1 MKNKINSLFNYRNC
15 ATLTFINFWF
25 AIFVDSIFAYKNFK
39 ITHPETIVYLIV
51 TNVSFVVFLIA
62 AIKKSKATNKTKK
75 PLSIKNIFNRYYP
88 LIILLGI
95 IIVLAVINYRNVAV
109 YDAHLY
115 YGAYVKAFELFE
127 QNIRTAI
134 GSFILWGHV
143 FVGTALFLAPI
154 ETLMMGEMYGAYIG
168 NTILFCVT
176 LVIFYK
182 LLEEYF
188 AKPNKFFITFIVGV
202 FAFMPY
208 SFSLVTYF
216 NPDFYLELYLIWLMY
231 AYKKDNQ
238 LMVSFIG
245 FLLCFTKDSGA
256 FVYGFFMLTTYAFEC
271 FSSHKHT
278 GFKWWKF
285 KNIPFGKFVL
295 WLIPAGLYGVCFF
308 EKPKYQ
314 LQVFSGGGML
324 TFGINPYDIKL
335 QVMQSFVFGFR
346 WLIIAIAVVALIVYI
361 IKKSTKKYERVTNI
375 EYAPLLY
382 SNIATSLL
390 LTLMLSLF
398 TLSHCPRYTN
408 PLNVAYAM
416 ILGISLSV
424 IFYNLDVLKN
434 IVALFMS
441 IIMLGQVYYTID
453 PSIRKNCTYI
463 NTGCHKIFN
472 IGNLNGNAEQFSYDL
487 LGDYYVYNNEY
498 SLYSDLMRKVLK
510 HINPK
515 KNIKISV
522 FDLYYY
528 EMHIAGVQYPIN
540 WDTKHKR
547 QTYAENENTINV
559 SAYSVDLQ
567 AGVDSTPK
575 KVYLVV
581 PARRD
586 ATEALKTYSSIGYEL
601 VDTYVASNQYGNV
614 ILYTFNKL

>member
-416 ILGISLSV
+416 ILGVSLSV

-472 IGNLNGNAEQFSYDL
+472 IGNLNGHAEQFSYDL

>member
-295 WLIPAGLYGVCFF
+295 WLIPAGLYGICFF

-416 ILGISLSV
+416 ILGVSLSV

-453 PSIRKNCTYI
+453 PAIRKNCTYI
-463 NTGCHKIFN
+463 NTGCHKVFN
-472 IGNLNGNAEQFSYDL
+472 IGNLNGNVEKFSYDL

-586 ATEALKTYSSIGYEL
+586 ATEALKTYASIGYEL

>member
-1 MKNKINSLFNYRNC
+1 MKNKINSLFDYRNC

-62 AIKKSKATNKTKK
+62 TIKKSKATNKTKK

-95 IIVLAVINYRNVAV
+95 ITVLAVINYRNVAV

-143 FVGTALFLAPI
+143 FVGTALFLAPL

-216 NPDFYLELYLIWLMY
+216 SPDFYLELYLIWLMY

-245 FLLCFTKDSGA
+245 FLLCFTKDTGA

-271 FSSHKHT
+271 FSRHKHT

-295 WLIPAGLYGVCFF
+295 WLIPAGLYGICFF

-361 IKKSTKKYERVTNI
+361 IKKSMKKYERVTNV

-390 LTLMLSLF
+390 LTLMLSVF

-416 ILGISLSV
+416 ILGVSLSV

-453 PSIRKNCTYI
+453 PTIRKNCTYI

-472 IGNLNGNAEQFSYDL
+472 IGNLNGYVEQFSYDL

-540 WDTKHKR
+540 WDIKHKR

-586 ATEALKTYSSIGYEL
+586 ATEALKTYTSIGYEL

>member
-88 LIILLGI
+88 LIVLLGI

-416 ILGISLSV
+416 ILGVSLSV

-453 PSIRKNCTYI
+453 PAIRKNCTYI
-463 NTGCHKIFN
+463 NTGCHKVFN
-472 IGNLNGNAEQFSYDL
+472 IGNLNGNVEKFSYDL

-586 ATEALKTYSSIGYEL
+586 ATEALKTYASIGYEL

>member
-1 MKNKINSLFNYRNC
+1 MKNKINSLFDYRNC

-62 AIKKSKATNKTKK
+62 TIKKSKATNKTKK

-95 IIVLAVINYRNVAV
+95 IIVLAGINYRNVAV

-188 AKPNKFFITFIVGV
+188 AKPNKFFIAFIVGA

-208 SFSLVTYF
+208 SFNLVTYF
-216 NPDFYLELYLIWLMY
+216 SPDFYLELYLIWLMY

-245 FLLCFTKDSGA
+245 FLLCFTKDTGA
-256 FVYGFFMLTTYAFEC
+256 FVYGFFMLTTYALEC
-271 FSSHKHT
+271 FSRHKHT

-285 KNIPFGKFVL
+285 KNMPFGKFVL
-295 WLIPAGLYGVCFF
+295 WLIPAGLYGICYF

-361 IKKSTKKYERVTNI
+361 IKKSMKKYERVTNV

-390 LTLMLSLF
+390 LTLMLSVF

-416 ILGISLSV
+416 ILGVSLSV

-453 PSIRKNCTYI
+453 PTIRKNCTYI

-472 IGNLNGNAEQFSYDL
+472 IGNLNGYVEQFSYDL

-540 WDTKHKR
+540 WDRKHKR

-586 ATEALKTYSSIGYEL
+586 ATEALKTYASIGYEL

>member
-154 ETLMMGEMYGAYIG
+154 ETLMMGEMYGVYIG

-216 NPDFYLELYLIWLMY
+216 SPDFYLELYLIWLMY

-285 KNIPFGKFVL
+285 KNMPFGKFVL

-416 ILGISLSV
+416 ILGVSLSV

-463 NTGCHKIFN
+463 NTGCHKMFN
-472 IGNLNGNAEQFSYDL
+472 IGNLNGHAEQFSYDL

>member
-1 MKNKINSLFNYRNC
+1 
-15 ATLTFINFWF
+15 
-25 AIFVDSIFAYKNFK
+25 
-39 ITHPETIVYLIV
+39 
-51 TNVSFVVFLIA
+51 
-62 AIKKSKATNKTKK
+62 
-75 PLSIKNIFNRYYP
+75 
-88 LIILLGI
+88 
-95 IIVLAVINYRNVAV
+95 
-109 YDAHLY
+109 LY

-127 QNIRTAI
+127 QNVRTAI

-154 ETLMMGEMYGAYIG
+154 ETLMMGEMYGVYIG

-176 LVIFYK
+176 LVILYK

-188 AKPNKFFITFIVGV
+188 AKPNKFFIAFIVGA

-208 SFSLVTYF
+208 SFNLVTYF
-216 NPDFYLELYLIWLMY
+216 SPDFYLELYLVWLMY

-245 FLLCFTKDSGA
+245 FLLCFTKDTGA
-256 FVYGFFMLTTYAFEC
+256 FVYGFFMLSTYAFEC
-271 FSSHKHT
+271 FSRHKHT

-285 KNIPFGKFVL
+285 KNMPFGKFVL
-295 WLIPAGLYGVCFF
+295 WLIPAGLYGICFF

-390 LTLMLSLF
+390 LTLMLSVF

-416 ILGISLSV
+416 ILGVSLSV

-453 PSIRKNCTYI
+453 PAIRKNCTYI
-463 NTGCHKIFN
+463 NTGCHKVFN
-472 IGNLNGNAEQFSYDL
+472 IGNLNGNVEKFSYDL

-515 KNIKISV
+515 KDIKISV

>member
-1 MKNKINSLFNYRNC
+1 MKNKINSLFDYRNC

-62 AIKKSKATNKTKK
+62 TIKKSKATNKTKK
-75 PLSIKNIFNRYYP
+75 SLSIKNIFNRYYP
-88 LIILLGI
+88 LIVLLGI

-154 ETLMMGEMYGAYIG
+154 ETLMMGEMYGVYIG

-176 LVIFYK
+176 LVILYK

-188 AKPNKFFITFIVGV
+188 AKPNKFFIAFIVGA

-208 SFSLVTYF
+208 SFNLVTYF
-216 NPDFYLELYLIWLMY
+216 SPDFYLELYLIWLMY

-245 FLLCFTKDSGA
+245 FLLCFTKDTGA
-256 FVYGFFMLTTYAFEC
+256 FVYGFFMLSTYAFEC
-271 FSSHKHT
+271 FSRHKHT

-285 KNIPFGKFVL
+285 KNMPFGKFVL
-295 WLIPAGLYGVCFF
+295 WLIPAGLYGICFF

-390 LTLMLSLF
+390 LTLMLSVF

-416 ILGISLSV
+416 ILGVSLSV

-434 IVALFMS
+434 TVALFMS

-453 PSIRKNCTYI
+453 PAIRKNCTYI
-463 NTGCHKIFN
+463 NTGCHKVFN
-472 IGNLNGNAEQFSYDL
+472 IGNLNGNVEKFSYDL

-498 SLYSDLMRKVLK
+498 SLYSDLMRKVVK

-515 KNIKISV
+515 KDIKISV

-540 WDTKHKR
+540 WDVKHKR

-586 ATEALKTYSSIGYEL
+586 ATEALKTYASIGYEL

>member
-1 MKNKINSLFNYRNC
+1 MKNKINSLFDYRNC

-416 ILGISLSV
+416 ILGVSLSV

-453 PSIRKNCTYI
+453 PAIRKNCTYI
-463 NTGCHKIFN
+463 NTGCHKVFN
-472 IGNLNGNAEQFSYDL
+472 IGNLNGNVEKFSYDL

-586 ATEALKTYSSIGYEL
+586 ATEALKTYASIGYEL

>member
-1 MKNKINSLFNYRNC
+1 MKNKINSLFDYRNC

-51 TNVSFVVFLIA
+51 TNVSFVAFLIA
-62 AIKKSKATNKTKK
+62 TIKKSKATNKTKK

-88 LIILLGI
+88 LIVLLGI

-154 ETLMMGEMYGAYIG
+154 ETLMMGEMYGVYIG

-176 LVIFYK
+176 LVILYK

-188 AKPNKFFITFIVGV
+188 AKPNKFFIAFIVGA

-208 SFSLVTYF
+208 SFNLVTYF
-216 NPDFYLELYLIWLMY
+216 SPDFYLELYLVWLMY

-245 FLLCFTKDSGA
+245 FLLCFTKDTGA
-256 FVYGFFMLTTYAFEC
+256 FVYGFFMLSTYAFEC
-271 FSSHKHT
+271 FSRHKHT

-295 WLIPAGLYGVCFF
+295 WLIPAGLYGICFF

-390 LTLMLSLF
+390 LTLMLSVF

-416 ILGISLSV
+416 ILGVSLSV

-472 IGNLNGNAEQFSYDL
+472 IGNLNGHAEQFSYDL
-487 LGDYYVYNNEY
+487 LSDYYVYNNEY

-540 WDTKHKR
+540 WDVKHKR

-586 ATEALKTYSSIGYEL
+586 ATEALKTYASIGYEL

>member
-1 MKNKINSLFNYRNC
+1 MKNKINSLFDYRNC

-39 ITHPETIVYLIV
+39 ITHPETIVYLVV

-62 AIKKSKATNKTKK
+62 TIKKSKATNKTKK

-95 IIVLAVINYRNVAV
+95 ITVLAVINYRNVAV

-154 ETLMMGEMYGAYIG
+154 ETLMMGEMYGVYIG

-216 NPDFYLELYLIWLMY
+216 SPDFYLELYLIWLMY

-245 FLLCFTKDSGA
+245 FLLCFTKDTGA
-256 FVYGFFMLTTYAFEC
+256 FVYGFFMLSTYAFEC
-271 FSSHKHT
+271 FSRHKHT

-285 KNIPFGKFVL
+285 KNMPFGKFVL
-295 WLIPAGLYGVCFF
+295 WLIPAGLYGICFF

-346 WLIIAIAVVALIVYI
+346 WLIIAIAAVALIVYI
-361 IKKSTKKYERVTNI
+361 IKKSMKKYERVTNI

-390 LTLMLSLF
+390 LTLMLSVF

-416 ILGISLSV
+416 ILGVSLSV

-453 PSIRKNCTYI
+453 PTIRKNCTYI

-472 IGNLNGNAEQFSYDL
+472 IGNLNGNVEQFSYDL

-515 KNIKISV
+515 KDIKISV

-586 ATEALKTYSSIGYEL
+586 ATEALKTYASIGYEL

>member
-416 ILGISLSV
+416 ILGVSLSV

-453 PSIRKNCTYI
+453 PAIRKNCTYI
-463 NTGCHKIFN
+463 NTGCHKVFN
-472 IGNLNGNAEQFSYDL
+472 IGNLNGNVEKFSYDL

>member
-416 ILGISLSV
+416 ILGVSLSV

-463 NTGCHKIFN
+463 NTGCHKVFN
-472 IGNLNGNAEQFSYDL
+472 IGNLNGNVEKFSYDL

-586 ATEALKTYSSIGYEL
+586 ATEALKTYASIGYEL

>member
-416 ILGISLSV
+416 ILGVSLSV

-453 PSIRKNCTYI
+453 PAIRKNCTYI
-463 NTGCHKIFN
+463 NTGCHKVFN
-472 IGNLNGNAEQFSYDL
+472 IGNLNGNVEKFSYDL

-586 ATEALKTYSSIGYEL
+586 ATEALKTYASIGYEL

>member
-1 MKNKINSLFNYRNC
+1 MKNKINSLFDYRNC

-62 AIKKSKATNKTKK
+62 TIKKSKATNKTKK
-75 PLSIKNIFNRYYP
+75 SLSIKNIFNRYYP
-88 LIILLGI
+88 LIVLLGI
-95 IIVLAVINYRNVAV
+95 IIVLAGINYRNVAV

-154 ETLMMGEMYGAYIG
+154 ETLMMGEMYGVYIG

-176 LVIFYK
+176 LVILYK

-188 AKPNKFFITFIVGV
+188 AKPNKFFIAFIVGA

-208 SFSLVTYF
+208 SFNLVTYF
-216 NPDFYLELYLIWLMY
+216 SPDFYLELYLVWLMY

-245 FLLCFTKDSGA
+245 FLLCFTKDTGA
-256 FVYGFFMLTTYAFEC
+256 FIYGFFMLSTYAFEC
-271 FSSHKHT
+271 FSRHKHT

-285 KNIPFGKFVL
+285 KNMPFGKFVL
-295 WLIPAGLYGVCFF
+295 WLIPAGLYGICFF

-390 LTLMLSLF
+390 LTLMLSVF

-416 ILGISLSV
+416 ILGVSLSV

-453 PSIRKNCTYI
+453 PAIRKNCTYI
-463 NTGCHKIFN
+463 NTGCHKVFN
-472 IGNLNGNAEQFSYDL
+472 IGNLNGNVEKFSYDL
-487 LGDYYVYNNEY
+487 LSDYYVYNNEY